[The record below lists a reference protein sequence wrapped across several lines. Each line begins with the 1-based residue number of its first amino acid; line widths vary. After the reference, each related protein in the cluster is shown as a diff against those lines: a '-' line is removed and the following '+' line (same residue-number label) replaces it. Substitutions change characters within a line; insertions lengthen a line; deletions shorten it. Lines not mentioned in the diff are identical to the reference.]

1 MLMFRRIALVVA
13 LLLIAP
19 GVSPVSGQQASKPQA
34 SSKKEPPPWQVIL
47 GAKVALC
54 EKNRPIVSR
63 VVLVPDPDTWLQ
75 QVARWSPAGQWPV
88 LFESDPRTA
97 AFIRAFDPEE
107 ILRVPATA
115 RKLPDDQE
123 QRQALMLGACNIAWG
138 AIDPRIPQKEVFK
151 RYGWKPPGFAVTT
164 TRDPAWTAA
173 VALAAGRGLPL
184 VFLDG
189 DLGAVNGEMSSA
201 ELERLEQGLR
211 TAAEETGY
219 TWDRLGDD
227 LDAVAICRS
236 MPVRCRTTPPPAARV
251 SLGGRDPGDGPYAT
265 TDALCRNDDGS
276 RWAYVGWIWGDE
288 ARSASVAMSSLFLQ
302 RRNAWFV
309 SGYQDTGPWA
319 TYAVEDAAVELAEAG
334 YASLY
339 FDDDKASLE
348 EWRRLLLGGFPAD
361 ILYLN
366 SHGMAWKFHLFED
379 EEALPQDMPFLQR
392 PMALSMVHSFSLQK
406 PGDPNTVGGRALR
419 RGVYAYIG
427 SVDEPYLT
435 AFVPPIL
442 QTRRLRV
449 GVPFLLAG
457 RQWAGSGP
465 MAGIWKITTI
475 GDPFMIAPPPDMF
488 HVPMVPLA
496 DAVPVPDA
504 VPLIDVARE
513 NMKAIADDPDRAF
526 DAIQGLVLL
535 GRDKLAIELWER
547 LQENGDPAAISAA
560 ASAVL
565 DPLFRSR
572 QWGEFVEAYDRLP
585 RESRNADTR
594 DMLWH
599 LAAPR
604 LSSIQDPQTMSLL
617 RQEIREPFPQ
627 ADLELILPHLDR
639 ALGPGSAQSELA
651 RRIDAEPDERRRAAL
666 ERLR

>member
-1 MLMFRRIALVVA
+1 MPMIRRTALA
-13 LLLIAP
+13 TAFLLLTLVAP
-19 GVSPVSGQQASKPQA
+19 RSAAQQGSDPPGAGRMDQVPWPVL
-34 SSKKEPPPWQVIL
+34 L

-63 VVLVPDPDTWLQ
+63 VVLVPDADTWLEE
-75 QVARWSPAGQWPV
+75 VARWSPAGQWPV
-88 LFESDPRTA
+88 LFESDPRTG
-97 AFIRAFDPEE
+97 AFIRAFDPDQ
-107 ILRVPATA
+107 ILRVPPTE
-115 RKLPDDQE
+115 KVLPEEPDK
-123 QRQALMLGACNIAWG
+123 RRSLMLAACKLAWG
-138 AIDPRIPQKEVFK
+138 STDLGRPLVEDFNRF
-151 RYGWKPPGFAVTT
+151 GWKPPGFAVTS
-164 TRDPAWTAA
+164 TRDPAWPAA

-184 VFLDG
+184 VFLDE
-189 DLGAVNGEMSSA
+189 DLGSVDGEMSSA
-201 ELERLEQGLR
+201 EVERLERGLR
-211 TAAEETGY
+211 DAAAGTGY
-219 TWDRLGDD
+219 TWEALGDD

-251 SLGGRDPGDGPYAT
+251 TLGGRDPGDGPYAT

-276 RWAYVGWIWGDE
+276 RWGYVGWIWGDE
-288 ARSASVAMSSLFLQ
+288 GRSAAMAMSSLFLQ

-309 SGYQDTGPWA
+309 SGYKDSGPWA
-319 TYAVEDAAVELAEAG
+319 AYAVEDAARELAESG

-339 FDDDKASLE
+339 FEGDQASLD

-366 SHGMAWKFHLFED
+366 SHGMAWKFHLHQD
-379 EEALPQDMPFLQR
+379 EEALPQDLPFLNR
-392 PMALSMVHSFSLQK
+392 PMALSMVHSFSLQR

-435 AFVPPIL
+435 AFVPPIV
-442 QTRRLRV
+442 QTRRIRV

-457 RQWAGSGP
+457 RQWSGSGA
-465 MAGIWKITTI
+465 MAGLWKITTI
-475 GDPFMIAPPPDMF
+475 GDPFMIAPPPDRLE
-488 HVPMVPLA
+488 VPLVPLT
-496 DAVPVPDA
+496 DAPPIPDG
-504 VPLIDVARE
+504 VPLIDLARDD
-513 NMKAIADDPDRAF
+513 MKAIDEDPGRAS
-526 DAIQGLVLL
+526 DAVRRLVLL

-547 LQENGDPAAISAA
+547 LQKNGDSAATSAA
-560 ASAVL
+560 APSIL
-565 DPLFRSR
+565 DPLFRAR
-572 QWGEFVEAYDRLP
+572 QWNDFVEAYDRLP
-585 RESRNADTR
+585 RESRNADTQ

-599 LAAPR
+599 LAGPR

-627 ADLELILPHLDR
+627 ADLEQLLPHLDR

-651 RRIDAEPDERRRAAL
+651 RRIDAEQDERRRAAL